1 MVELKLAVWLIAICT
16 FRHQGLQSFLCD
28 FDDSFLIRR
37 FAEFETSTIRPSSDH
52 QIIHQFHQ
60 YLQIPRP
67 WAMRNPLRS
76 LQFQNVEGQAMN
88 CTSNRHRHDVMG
100 RRFFMETT
108 QELRIQ
114 QSKMASG
121 WWFQPTPLKKYEF
134 VSCDYEIP
142 AIYGKSFKSHV
153 PVTTNKWLV
162 WPLTN
167 SLHTKRSPLS
177 LFEVLLAVAIWWF
190 LQYQPLTPGRT
201 ATFLCKKGIWLCK
214 KKNTNGFSPFDHGI
228 PLVFCRHPGT
238 TPVKLGVGVQGS
250 NDGGEKNLAVLAGQ
264 LGELRGWSL
273 SPQFGRHKSSGVG
286 GSALSLWWSKS
297 DSIEE

>member
-1 MVELKLAVWLIAICT
+1 MCPVVLEATYWECTSQHLLVVFTVFPKNRWSIYRCQRGATMGDTSTNINQLVGHLWTSMVELKLAVWLIAICT

-88 CTSNRHRHDVMG
+88 CTSNRHRHDAMG

-121 WWFQPTPLKKYEF
+121 WWFQPTPLK
-134 VSCDYEIP
+134 
-142 AIYGKSFKSHV
+142 
-153 PVTTNKWLV
+153 NM
-162 WPLTN
+162 
-167 SLHTKRSPLS
+167 S
-177 LFEVLLAVAIWWF
+177 LFVVIMKF
-190 LQYQPLTPGRT
+190 PQYMESHSKAMFQSPP
-201 ATFLCKKGIWLCK
+201 
-214 KKNTNGFSPFDHGI
+214 TNG
-228 PLVFCRHPGT
+228 
-238 TPVKLGVGVQGS
+238 
-250 NDGGEKNLAVLAGQ
+250 
-264 LGELRGWSL
+264 
-273 SPQFGRHKSSGVG
+273 
-286 GSALSLWWSKS
+286 
-297 DSIEE
+297 